1 MGLEVEVCASG
12 DVRCRRPA
20 EVLRVPGLNEVYLSV
35 AAAAAAN
42 QAQLAHSIALLH
54 PSNIRVEALLS
65 SVDAD
70 QPGKR
75 RDKLLSRVQGIERFN
90 PRHPNEPFD
99 GIHLDVEPHQRR
111 ENKGPAIS
119 SSCRIW

>member
-1 MGLEVEVCASG
+1 
-12 DVRCRRPA
+12 
-20 EVLRVPGLNEVYLSV
+20 VYLSV
-35 AAAAAAN
+35 AAAAADP
-42 QAQLAHSIALLH
+42 AQLAHAIALLH